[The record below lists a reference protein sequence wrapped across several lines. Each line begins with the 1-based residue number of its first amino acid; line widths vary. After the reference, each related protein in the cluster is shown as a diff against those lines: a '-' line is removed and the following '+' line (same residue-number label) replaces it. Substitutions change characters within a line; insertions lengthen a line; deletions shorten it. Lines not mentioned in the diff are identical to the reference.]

1 MDKRV
6 LFVGGTWDLNGGKKS
21 KLVDSFSEEIENVT
35 IHNGGDYKDL
45 ERIIE
50 MAKNYDIVFWWANVD
65 NSLPKVRNVKE
76 INYRVMLVSSKR
88 NDNYKYS
95 DEQLL
100 QRSLGMKANLTV
112 EFSKTDGNFK
122 MRVFDPLGNIWYEG
136 YDIKKCAL
144 NIFNR
149 LESLVKYT
157 RKSTIRSNDVD
168 NEEFLRIVRDY
179 ATKFAVTIF
188 PDDVKRFLGNASFRC
203 LKGFPSY
210 RGNNCVYVSKRNVN
224 KKYIDGNDFVMTYED
239 RGNIYYYGDNKPS
252 VDTPVQVELYSK
264 LPNINYMI
272 HSHCYIKDA
281 PYTENKV
288 PCGALEEVEEI
299 DELISKY
306 YDGDYNR
313 KFYVFN
319 LLGHGSIM
327 MSSNPRCLEYIELVK
342 REVMEEDKTL
352 KKI

>member
-21 KLVDSFSEEIENVT
+21 KLVNSFSEEIENVT
-35 IHNGGDYKDL
+35 IYNGGDYKDL

-65 NSLPKVRNVKE
+65 NSLPKVRNIKE

-157 RKSTIRSNDVD
+157 RKSTIS
-168 NEEFLRIVRDY
+168 E
-179 ATKFAVTIF
+179 
-188 PDDVKRFLGNASFRC
+188 
-203 LKGFPSY
+203 
-210 RGNNCVYVSKRNVN
+210 
-224 KKYIDGNDFVMTYED
+224 
-239 RGNIYYYGDNKPS
+239 
-252 VDTPVQVELYSK
+252 
-264 LPNINYMI
+264 
-272 HSHCYIKDA
+272 
-281 PYTENKV
+281 
-288 PCGALEEVEEI
+288 
-299 DELISKY
+299 
-306 YDGDYNR
+306 
-313 KFYVFN
+313 
-319 LLGHGSIM
+319 
-327 MSSNPRCLEYIELVK
+327 
-342 REVMEEDKTL
+342 
-352 KKI
+352 